1 MKKIYNEND
10 LKNIYFLEG
19 ELKYIKYNLKIV
31 KTYIDNPSMIYELKY
46 INTYDELLNFNQEL
60 HERLK
65 FIRRHLKN
73 FN

>member
-1 MKKIYNEND
+1 MKKTYNEND

-46 INTYDELLNFNQEL
+46 INTYDELLEFNQEL

-73 FN
+73 FS

>member
-10 LKNIYFLEG
+10 LKNIYFLKG
-19 ELKYIKYNLKIV
+19 ELKNIKYNLKIV
-31 KTYIDNPSMIYELKY
+31 KSYIDDSTMIYVLKY
-46 INTYDELLNFNQEL
+46 INSYDELLEFNQEL

>member
-1 MKKIYNEND
+1 MKKTYNEND

-46 INTYDELLNFNQEL
+46 INTYDELLEFNQEL